1 MRYAIPI
8 MLLLSGCVA
17 GGPPDHPLTATW
29 QGAKTLELSPAGYR
43 FGDEFGSWSVDKQ
56 TLRLARNDPG
66 GQPVRKVEER
76 PSPHGERLSARRPL
90 YAGRITTCRSGGVPY
105 PQGRLLTQVDIGRTS
120 SHHRAC
126 GDQCLLRCKFAVL
139 SSKHAERILADL
151 SSLS

>member
-29 QGAKTLELSPAGYR
+29 QGARTLELSPAGYR

-76 PSPHGERLSARRPL
+76 CNYSLNGRVLMVSDCRL
-90 YAGRITTCRSGGVPY
+90 AGRYT
-105 PQGRLLTQVDIGRTS
+105 
-120 SHHRAC
+120 RA
-126 GDQCLLRCKFAVL
+126 G
-139 SSKHAERILADL
+139 
-151 SSLS
+151 

>member
-66 GQPVRKVEER
+66 A
-76 PSPHGERLSARRPL
+76 AR
-90 YAGRITTCRSGGVPY
+90 GS
-105 PQGRLLTQVDIGRTS
+105 
-120 SHHRAC
+120 
-126 GDQCLLRCKFAVL
+126 
-139 SSKHAERILADL
+139 
-151 SSLS
+151 